1 MVAAGRQL
9 SCAGLPYVGGS
20 GRAAHP
26 TFSFLHR
33 LSRLGHLVSIP
44 ECSGQRHHQTLP
56 VLEDLV
62 ATLLI
67 SVPFDPAGLAKLGE
81 CELDGTVS
89 LVRPVDHSRLHP
101 TGKVLPLHWTQ
112 NAPR

>member
-33 LSRLGHLVSIP
+33 LSRLDHLVSIP

-62 ATLLI
+62 AALLI
-67 SVPFDPAGLAKLGE
+67 SVPFDPAGLAKLGG
-81 CELDGTVS
+81 CGLDGTVS
-89 LVRPVDHSRLHP
+89 LARPVDHSRLHP